1 MDWNLGFHSSQRINT
16 LMYEFKNY
24 QLKGSSIKLWTY
36 NMQSIKRAGHSPSFC
51 LIENSEFYSL
61 PAVWVHWQN
70 SGVGISIQK
79 GGTNWRAGA
88 VLREAFAMEWIR
100 LDTPWMSGYWNAL
113 EILLDFFMKVPQ
125 LISITTLPKLNVE
138 STVNHCQEQLGSK
151 INIRWC
157 IDGFSSIITFAI

>member
-1 MDWNLGFHSSQRINT
+1 MLFLNYICKHVLFTGHALLLMDWNLGFHSSQRINT

-100 LDTPWMSGYWNAL
+100 LICHECQDIEMLWKFYWISSWRYLSSSVSLHYQNWM
-113 EILLDFFMKVPQ
+113 
-125 LISITTLPKLNVE
+125 
-138 STVNHCQEQLGSK
+138 
-151 INIRWC
+151 
-157 IDGFSSIITFAI
+157 